1 MKNLH
6 TITDLLS
13 AYAVGLSVE
22 THIRQQWNAINECS
36 VGPQGDTAI
45 IFIPSWEQVQV
56 QLDQLAGKSPKSLPL
71 YGVPF
76 AIKDN
81 IDVAGWPTTAA
92 CPSYRYIAQQTATV
106 VAQLQAA
113 GAILLAKTNLD
124 QFATGLVGTRSPYGA
139 VPNPFHPDYISGGSS
154 SGSASLVSRGLV
166 CFALGTDTAGSGRI
180 PAGFCN
186 LVGTKPTPGLV
197 STQGVLPAC
206 KTLDVV
212 SFFTLTVQDAAL
224 VLRAAQTPEAARTK
238 EPQFHSAPVAPRFAM
253 PTPLRIGVPK
263 APILSSHDYQQA
275 YAAALTKAEALGWQ
289 LNPID
294 MTPLDETAALLYEG
308 PWVAERY
315 SVIRPL
321 LDEQRPDLDPSVSAI
336 VRKGAQFSA
345 QQAFEA
351 HYRLRELAVLA
362 AQIFSDIDL
371 LFLPTAPELPSL
383 QQIREAPIS
392 ANAALGAYTNFVNLL
407 GWSALALPAS
417 ITPAGLPFGI
427 TLVAPGGHDH
437 ALLNVGHDW
446 QRAAQC
452 PVGWYLKES
461 ATDDTDSSGPRWLPP
476 SQSIPIAMVGAHL
489 KGMPLHWQVEQAGA
503 SLRASCQTAAHYTLY
518 ALRQTAPPKPGL
530 RRVTSGG
537 ASISVE
543 VYDFPLASVGP
554 FLAQIPHPLGLGN
567 IELSDGSW
575 VKGFICE
582 PVALDDAMEIT
593 HFGGWRSFVES
604 GSAV

>member
-6 TITDLLS
+6 TITGLLS
-13 AYAVGLSVE
+13 AYAAGLSVQS
-22 THIRQQWNAINECS
+22 HIRERWERLSALG
-36 VGPQGDTAI
+36 VGPEGDAAI
-45 IFIPSWEQVQV
+45 IFIPGWEQVQA
-56 QLDQLAGKSPKSLPL
+56 QLDRLAGTSPESLPL

-81 IDVAGWPTTAA
+81 IDVDGWPTTAA
-92 CPSYRYIAQQTATV
+92 CPSYRYVPQHTATV

-166 CFALGTDTAGSGRI
+166 SFALGTDTAGSGRI

-212 SFFTLTVQDAAL
+212 SFFTLTVPDAAL
-224 VLRAAQTPEAARTK
+224 VLRAAQAPEATRRQ
-238 EPQFHSAPVAPRFAM
+238 EPQFHSAPAAPRLAM
-253 PTPLRIGVPK
+253 PTRLRIGVPM
-263 APILSSHDYQQA
+263 APILTSDDYQQA
-275 YAAALTKAEALGWQ
+275 YAAALTKAESLGWHIT
-289 LNPID
+289 PID
-294 MTPLDETAALLYEG
+294 MTPLHETAALLYDG

-321 LDEQRPDLDPSVSAI
+321 LEEKRPDLDPSVSAI
-336 VRKGAQFSA
+336 VSKGAQFSA

-351 HYRLRELAVLA
+351 EYRLRDLAVLA

-383 QQIREAPIS
+383 QQIREAPIT
-392 ANAALGAYTNFVNLL
+392 ANSALGAYTNFVNLL

-417 ITPAGLPFGI
+417 FTVQGLPFGI
-427 TLVAPGGHDH
+427 TLVAPGGHDY
-437 ALLNVGHDW
+437 ALLGVGHDW

-452 PVGWYLKES
+452 PVGRYLED
-461 ATDDTDSSGPRWLPP
+461 AAVDDTSSSGLAWLPP
-476 SQSIPIAMVGAHL
+476 SGTIPIAMVGAHL

-503 SLRASCQTAAHYTLY
+503 RLRASCQTAAHYALY

-530 RRVTSGG
+530 RRIASGG

-543 VYDFPLASVGP
+543 VYDFPLASVGA

-567 IELSDGSW
+567 IELSDGGW

-593 HFGGWRSFVES
+593 HFGGWRSFVAS
-604 GSAV
+604 GSTI

>member
-13 AYAVGLSVE
+13 VYATGLSVQA
-22 THIRQQWNAINECS
+22 HIRERWERLSALG
-36 VGPQGDTAI
+36 VGPDGDTAI
-45 IFIPSWEQVQV
+45 IFIPDWGQVQA
-56 QLDQLAGKSPKSLPL
+56 QLDRLSGQSAESLPL

-81 IDVAGWPTTAA
+81 IDVDGWPTTAA
-92 CPSYRYIAQQTATV
+92 CPSYHYIAQHTATV

-139 VPNPFHPDYISGGSS
+139 VPNPFDPDYISGGSS
-154 SGSASLVSRGLV
+154 SGSAALVSRGLV
-166 CFALGTDTAGSGRI
+166 SFALGTDTAGSGRI

-224 VLRAAQTPEAARTK
+224 VLQAAQTTEATRRQ
-238 EPQFHSAPVAPRFAM
+238 EPQFHAAPAAPRLAM
-253 PTPLRIGVPK
+253 PTRLRIGVPM
-263 APILSSHDYQQA
+263 APILTSDHYQQA

-289 LNPID
+289 VTPID
-294 MTPLDETAALLYEG
+294 MAPLHETATLLYDG

-321 LDEQRPDLDPSVSAI
+321 LEEKRPDLDPSVSAI
-336 VRKGAQFSA
+336 VSKGAQFSA

-351 HYRLRELAVLA
+351 EYRLRELAVLA
-362 AQIFSDIDL
+362 AQIFSNIDL

-383 QQIREAPIS
+383 KRLREEPIA
-392 ANAALGAYTNFVNLL
+392 ANSALGAYTNFVNLL
-407 GWSALALPAS
+407 GWSAIALPAS
-417 ITPAGLPFGI
+417 FTAQGLPFGI
-427 TLVAPGGHDH
+427 TLVAPGGHDY
-437 ALLNVGHDW
+437 ALLGVGHDW

-452 PVGWYLKES
+452 PVGRHLQDAVVDAPES
-461 ATDDTDSSGPRWLPP
+461 VNAPSGPPTET
-476 SQSIPIAMVGAHL
+476 IPIAMVGAHL
-489 KGMPLHWQVEQAGA
+489 KGMPLHWQVEKAGA
-503 SLRASCQTAAHYTLY
+503 RLRSRCETAAHYALY
-518 ALRQTAPPKPGL
+518 ALRQSVPPKPGL
-530 RRVTSGG
+530 KRLAQGG
-537 ASISVE
+537 AAISVE
-543 VYDFPLASVGP
+543 VYDFPLGAVGT
-554 FLAQIPHPLGLGN
+554 FLSQIPHPLGLGN

-582 PVALDDAMEIT
+582 PVALDDALEIT
-593 HFGGWRSFVES
+593 HFGGWRSFVAS
-604 GSAV
+604 GSTI

>member
-1 MKNLH
+1 MKSLH

-13 AYAVGLSVE
+13 AYAAGLSVHA
-22 THIRQQWNAINECS
+22 HIRERWERLSALG
-36 VGPQGDTAI
+36 VGPQGDAAV
-45 IFIPSWEQVQV
+45 IFIPDWEQVQA
-56 QLDQLAGKSPKSLPL
+56 QLDQLAGHSPESLPL
-71 YGVPF
+71 FGVPF

-81 IDVAGWPTTAA
+81 IDVDGWPTTAA
-92 CPSYRYIAQQTATV
+92 CPSYRYIAHHTATA
-106 VAQLQAA
+106 VAQLRAA

-139 VPNPFHPDYISGGSS
+139 VPNPFDPDYISGGSS

-212 SFFTLTVQDAAL
+212 SFFTLTVQDATR
-224 VLRAAQTPEAARTK
+224 VLCAAQTPETTRAK
-238 EPQFHSAPVAPRFAM
+238 EPEFHSAPAAPRLAM
-253 PTPLRIGVPK
+253 PSPVRIGVPK
-263 APILSSHDYQQA
+263 APILATRDYQQA
-275 YAAALTKAEALGWQ
+275 YAEALLKAQTLGWQ
-289 LNPID
+289 MHQID
-294 MTPLDETAALLYEG
+294 MAPLHEIASLLYDG

-321 LDEQRPDLDPSVSAI
+321 IDDKRLDLDPTVSAI
-336 VRKGAQFSA
+336 VQKGAQFSA

-351 HYRLRELAVLA
+351 QYRLRELAVSA

-383 QQIREAPIS
+383 QRLREEPIA
-392 ANAALGAYTNFVNLL
+392 ANSALGAYTNFVNLL

-417 ITPAGLPFGI
+417 FTSQGLPFGI
-427 TLVAPGGHDH
+427 TLVAPGGHDY
-437 ALLNVGHDW
+437 ALLGIGQDW
-446 QRAAQC
+446 QRVAQC
-452 PVGWYLKES
+452 PLGRYLQNAMVDAPERINAAS
-461 ATDDTDSSGPRWLPP
+461 DPP
-476 SQSIPIAMVGAHL
+476 SETISIAMVGAHL
-489 KGMPLHWQVEQAGA
+489 KGMPLHWQVEKAGA
-503 SLRASCQTAAHYTLY
+503 RLRSRCETAAHYALY
-518 ALRQTAPPKPGL
+518 ALRQSVPPKPGL
-530 RRVTSGG
+530 RRLAQGG
-537 ASISVE
+537 AAIAVE
-543 VYDFPLASVGP
+543 VYDFPLGAVGT
-554 FLAQIPHPLGLGN
+554 FLSQIPHPLGLGN

-582 PVALDDAMEIT
+582 PVGLDDALEIT

-604 GSAV
+604 GTTI